1 MPQCSVQAL
10 SFDGSYIYAAV
21 NSIGIFKWLYIKP
34 QSTTLLK
41 IMPVTRGFQVH
52 QMLQTQ
58 ADLLVCTSGQHL
70 LKYDQT

>member
-1 MPQCSVQAL
+1 MHQCAVQAL

-21 NSIGIFKWLYIKP
+21 NTIGIFKWLYIKP

-52 QMLQTQ
+52 QMLQT
-58 ADLLVCTSGQHL
+58 
-70 LKYDQT
+70 